1 MEYNIT
7 LLPGDGI
14 GPETIDAAKSVLE
27 AIGEKFNHK
36 FVFKSEYIGGAA
48 IDKFNNPLPQQTID
62 SCLSSQAVL
71 LGSVGGPKWDDCN
84 VRPEA
89 ALLGIRKAMAV
100 YANLRPAKL
109 YPTLSHFSPLK
120 DEKIEDGVDIMIV
133 RELTGGIYFGDRGYR
148 TNKKFGREA
157 FDTESYSELEIER
170 VARIAYEIA
179 QTRSKKLC
187 LVDKANVLESSRLW
201 RKIVTDINEDYPE
214 IQVSEMF
221 VDNAAMQLNPK
232 QFDVIVTSNM
242 FGDILSDLAAAIV
255 GSIGL
260 APSASLGETGLG
272 LYEAIHG
279 SAPSIAGKNICNP
292 AGTILSAALMLRH
305 SLNAIEE
312 ATCIE
317 NAVASAIN
325 DGFGTQDIS
334 SMKQSTTE
342 FTEEIIKRIKLKVI
356 RF

>member
-1 MEYNIT
+1 MKYNIT

-14 GPETIDAAKSVLE
+14 GPETVAQAKRVLL
-27 AIGEKFNHK
+27 AIGEKFGHEFN
-36 FVFKSEYIGGAA
+36 FKEELIGGAA
-48 IDKFNNPLPQQTID
+48 IDATGDPLPQETVD

-71 LGSVGGPKWDDCN
+71 LGSVGGPKWDDCPR
-84 VRPEA
+84 RPEA
-89 ALLGIRKAMAV
+89 ALLGIRKAMNV

-109 YPTLSHFSPLK
+109 YPSLTHFSPLK
-120 DEKIEDGVDIMIV
+120 DEKIKNGVDIIIV

-148 TNKKFGREA
+148 NNKTFGREA
-157 FDTESYSELEIER
+157 YDTESYSELEIER

-179 QTRSKKLC
+179 EKRKHKLC

-201 RKIVTDINEDYPE
+201 RKIVTDINEDYPNVE
-214 IQVSEMF
+214 VSEMF
-221 VDNAAMQLNPK
+221 VDNAAMQLCLDPT

-242 FGDILSDLAAAIV
+242 FGDILSDLSAAIV

-260 APSASLGETGLG
+260 APSASIGETGLG

-279 SAPSIAGKNICNP
+279 SAPTLAGKNICNP

-305 SLNAIEE
+305 SLNAEKE
-312 ATCIE
+312 ASCIE
-317 NAVASAIN
+317 NAVASAIS

-334 SMKQSTTE
+334 AMKQSTTE
-342 FTEEIIKRIKLKVI
+342 FTDEIISRIKS
-356 RF
+356 